1 MKVEDMTTIEL
12 RKLLKI
18 SARGVGNSL
27 KTATIVNELLK
38 RDEMLTIKTKL
49 PPLSVGGYQNRE
61 ISSIKNFIKSKNKED
76 EHTDNN

>member
-38 RDEMLTIKTKL
+38 RDEMNQSFWK
-49 PPLSVGGYQNRE
+49 
-61 ISSIKNFIKSKNKED
+61 
-76 EHTDNN
+76 